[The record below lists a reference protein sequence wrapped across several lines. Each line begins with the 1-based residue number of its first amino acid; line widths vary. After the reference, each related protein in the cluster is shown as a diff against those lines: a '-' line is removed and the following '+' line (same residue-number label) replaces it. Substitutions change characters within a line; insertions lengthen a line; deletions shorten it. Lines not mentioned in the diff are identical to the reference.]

1 MTEPREDERSLANA
15 ETGATEQHL
24 QVASVTGVDW
34 ELSVAGL
41 GGRSYAFVVD
51 WHIRIVGAFA
61 WWAFSSLLL
70 YGDVL
75 GVVTG
80 EARGGDRRFIFV
92 VLAPTLAIYLLYH
105 LILEIA
111 MQGRTPGKRLAGI
124 RIVASDGQVPT
135 VGALVV
141 RNLLRIVDS
150 APGIYAVG
158 LIATLSTRQSV
169 RIGDLAAGTL
179 LVYEEEDA
187 RLPTFREEAVAKHG
201 VERTELAHEL
211 LARWE
216 SLRPEHRVQ
225 LAGAL
230 LQTDPSFTT
239 EAALKTAL
247 ESLRG
252 GDGRT

>member
-1 MTEPREDERSLANA
+1 MTEPREDEHSLANA

-70 YGDVL
+70 YGDML

-80 EARGGDRRFIFV
+80 EVRSGDRRFIFV

-105 LILEIA
+105 LILEVA

-158 LIATLSTRQSV
+158 LIAALFTRQSV

-187 RLPTFREEAVAKHG
+187 RLPTFKEEAVAKHG

-211 LARWE
+211 LERWD

-230 LQTDPSFTT
+230 LQQDPGGAT
-239 EAALKTAL
+239 EAAFKTAL